1 MIVVTWNIQ
10 WCRGCDGVVDPARI
24 ARTVREL
31 ADVDVLCLQ
40 EVARNFAGLEG
51 SSGED
56 QFALLANAL
65 PGYMLVEGIAT
76 DRLAKGG
83 ARMQFGNAIFTRL
96 PVLQAFRH
104 LLPWPPDPN
113 SPGMQRMAL
122 ELVLQTAGGPLRV
135 TTTHLEYYSKV
146 QRMAQVGRLRGLQ
159 AEAAAH
165 AGDVGGG
172 DQARGG
178 GPFAVVPRPGSGILA
193 ADFNFRPDRPEYAL
207 LQMPIEGAPRYRDA
221 WTVRHGAAPHA
232 PTVGVHDG
240 KQWQGKPFCFDM
252 MFVTEDLASRIE
264 DIAVDAATDASDHQP
279 VVLRLA
285 D

>member
-1 MIVVTWNIQ
+1 MIVMTWNIQ

-24 ARTVREL
+24 ARVSRGL
-31 ADVDVLCLQ
+31 ADFDVLCLQ
-40 EVARNFAGLEG
+40 EVARNFTGLEG
-51 SSGED
+51 SIGED
-56 QFALLANAL
+56 QFSLLAAAL
-65 PGYMLVEGIAT
+65 PGYTLVEGIAT
-76 DRLAKGG
+76 DRLAGNG
-83 ARMQFGNAIFTRL
+83 RRMQFGNAIFTRL

-104 LLPWPPDPN
+104 LLPWPPDAK

-122 ELVLQTAGGPLRV
+122 ELVLQTARGPLRV
-135 TTTHLEYYSKV
+135 TTTHLEYYSKG

-165 AGDVGGG
+165 SGDIARG
-172 DQARGG
+172 DQERDG

-193 ADFNFRPDRPEYAL
+193 ADFNFRPDCPEYAL

-221 WTVRHGAAPHA
+221 WTVRHGDTPHA

-252 MFVTEDLASRIE
+252 MFVTEDLAPRVE
-264 DIAVDAATDASDHQP
+264 DITVDAATDASDHQP
-279 VVLRLA
+279 VILRLA